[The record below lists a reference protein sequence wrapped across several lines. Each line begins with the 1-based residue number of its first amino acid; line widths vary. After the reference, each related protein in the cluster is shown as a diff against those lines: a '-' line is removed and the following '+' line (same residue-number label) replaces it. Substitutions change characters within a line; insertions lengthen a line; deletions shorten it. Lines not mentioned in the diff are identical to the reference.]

1 MPMESRAKFLSTQN
15 ISGASQETSNAKFS
29 LNTEVDDY
37 NGSIQLVQCNP
48 SPWKPRDPHLLLH
61 MFRRIL
67 QHV

>member
-37 NGSIQLVQCNP
+37 NGSIQLVQRNQG
-48 SPWKPRDPHLLLH
+48 PWKPTDPRLLH